1 MARVNPPRDMKLLA
15 PMGLVISPEMLLLT
29 AGDSHNRTRRLLQGP
44 LNTGAVLAMAVR
56 VVLADVGGTAGR
68 FGAAL
73 AAAAERGTPAAND
86 HVGSTDGHVGGSS
99 LRFDDLCEQLT
110 LSVIHQMLVSAPVPD
125 QVFVDKIHSVLP
137 LTMAAMGVP
146 VPQILARRAVARLRV
161 VGDFFV
167 ASYASHEA
175 ARRVAYADGSWDPTP
190 PKDVLDVLLADI
202 DQPKGAYRGD
212 RVRLAA
218 DFMLFLTAGYD
229 TTAHSIEWGI
239 LTLCRHPEIQDRLLA
254 EARDVLGCPPTT
266 AVADLPI
273 TPATLMRMPILHA
286 VWKEVIRM
294 YPPTAGGPSRCL
306 VADLTLPS
314 DGSVIPAGTAIK
326 LSQYVVLHDEGIY
339 PDPYAFRP
347 DRWLPTDAAG
357 RAAVKDAEAAWMPF
371 GTGPVSCPGRRLSE
385 LEWKATVVCTLWGYR
400 LDLAWGEPVRGL
412 DLVTLRPTPFAV
424 RVTRRSST
432 T

>member
-175 ARRVAYADGSWDPTP
+175 ARRVAYADGSWDP
-190 PKDVLDVLLADI
+190 
-202 DQPKGAYRGD
+202 
-212 RVRLAA
+212 
-218 DFMLFLTAGYD
+218 
-229 TTAHSIEWGI
+229 HS
-239 LTLCRHPEIQDRLLA
+239 A
-254 EARDVLGCPPTT
+254 E
-266 AVADLPI
+266 
-273 TPATLMRMPILHA
+273 
-286 VWKEVIRM
+286 
-294 YPPTAGGPSRCL
+294 RC
-306 VADLTLPS
+306 
-314 DGSVIPAGTAIK
+314 
-326 LSQYVVLHDEGIY
+326 
-339 PDPYAFRP
+339 
-347 DRWLPTDAAG
+347 AG
-357 RAAVKDAEAAWMPF
+357 RAA
-371 GTGPVSCPGRRLSE
+371 R
-385 LEWKATVVCTLWGYR
+385 GY
-400 LDLAWGEPVRGL
+400 
-412 DLVTLRPTPFAV
+412 
-424 RVTRRSST
+424 
-432 T
+432 